1 MTLSSDRGNGQRRA
15 SVDAHTA
22 DRLLDGLISP
32 EDAPAGFAGVAR
44 VVIAARRPASDS
56 ELADEDRAVAEAV
69 RLLGTLAGEPH
80 HLRQRIRPRRRF
92 VRVKVVALAVVG
104 AVLGTSGLAVAGVL
118 PEPAQEVAAEV
129 LSKVG
134 IHAPGWGE
142 EGDPPEGAGN
152 EVSETAQT
160 TDAEGAAKGAAISH
174 LASGEKSHAG
184 EGGLGREGAP
194 GRDQPHGQGA
204 DNASENGKH
213 HGSENGSTHGR
224 SDEAGNPAPT
234 GGPPDDAG
242 TDPGA
247 ESDGAGQGAESSGE
261 HAQGG
266 PPPAGPD
273 VPAHARND

>member
-1 MTLSSDRGNGQRRA
+1 MTLSSDRGSGQRRA

-69 RLLGTLAGEPH
+69 RLLATLAGEPH

-92 VRVKVVALAVVG
+92 LRVKVVALAVVG

-118 PEPAQEVAAEV
+118 PEPAQKVAANV

-134 IHAPGWGE
+134 IHVPGPGDE
-142 EGDPPEGAGN
+142 RERPEGDD
-152 EVSETAQT
+152 VSETART
-160 TDAEGAAKGAAISH
+160 TSAEGAAKGAEISDH
-174 LASGEKSHAG
+174 ASGGNSHAG

-242 TDPGA
+242 TDPGG
-247 ESDGAGQGAESSGE
+247 ESDGAAQGGGSSGE

-266 PPPAGPD
+266 SSSAGGNAPD
-273 VPAHARND
+273 HARND